1 MKSSLLILPKK
12 VKIEKQ
18 NNCFLEFSFF
28 TGTFRSAMSKLDY
41 LVCEL
46 GINCIQLM
54 PVQAFLLGHDWGY
67 TTKYFLLSNQAMER

>member
-1 MKSSLLILPKK
+1 
-12 VKIEKQ
+12 
-18 NNCFLEFSFF
+18 
-28 TGTFRSAMSKLDY
+28 MSKLDY

-67 TTKYFLLSNQAMER
+67 TTKYFLLSNQAMEW